1 MMILE
6 QAGSRR
12 GTSLTVGAYLRSFDW
27 LLFVSALA
35 VSGFGL
41 AMIYSATHADPGQ
54 GASLYYVRAQSIG
67 LGLGVA
73 VALIL
78 SLVDYERYARWQKH
92 IYIGMLLLLV
102 VTLIIGTGR
111 SGAHRWIALPFFD
124 VQSAELAKVLL
135 ILTLG
140 AFLADGVELR
150 SRFRFVLLAVGYVAL
165 PALLVYLEPDLGTS
179 LVFVAALVSM
189 LLVWGINWRHAAV
202 LATAGVL
209 VVVAVLRALP
219 AMGIQVLKDY
229 QLQRLMV
236 FLNPDHDTSGV
247 GYQLTQSRIAVASGM
262 YTGKGF
268 MEGTQTHLNFLPEHH
283 TDFIFSVIGE
293 ELGFLGA
300 MVLLGLYL
308 IMVWRMLRIA
318 GRAKSL
324 YGSLIAAGVTGI
336 LVFQVFVNVGMTIGI
351 MPVTGVPLPFMSFGS
366 SSLVVFWMA
375 VGILESVQVRSMIA
389 GYSAGRVPLRR

>member
-1 MMILE
+1 MRILE
-6 QAGSRR
+6 QVGPRR
-12 GTSLTVGAYLRSFDW
+12 GTWLTFGAYLRSFDW
-27 LLFVSALA
+27 LLFLAALA

-54 GASLYYVRAQSIG
+54 GASLHYVRAQSIG
-67 LGLGVA
+67 LALGIVVA
-73 VALIL
+73 IVL
-78 SLVDYERYARWQKH
+78 SLIDYERYARWHKF
-92 IYIGMLLLLV
+92 IYAGMILLLV
-102 VTLIIGTGR
+102 LTLIVGEGR
-111 SGAHRWIALPFFD
+111 SGAHRWIALPFFE
-124 VQSAELAKVLL
+124 VQSAEVSKVL
-135 ILTLG
+135 IVVTLA

-150 SRFRFVLLAVGYVAL
+150 NRFRFVLLAVGYVVI
-165 PALLVYLEPDLGTS
+165 PIILVYLEPDLGTA
-179 LVFVAALVSM
+179 LVFAAVLMSM
-189 LLVWGINWRHAAV
+189 FLVWGIHWRHAVV
-202 LATAGVL
+202 LATAGAL
-209 VVVAVLRALP
+209 GALTVLRALP
-219 AMGIQVLKDY
+219 AMGVQVLKDY

-236 FLNPDHDTSGV
+236 FLNPEHDTSGW

-300 MVLLGLYL
+300 MILLGLYL

-318 GRAKSL
+318 GRANSL
-324 YGSLIAAGVTGI
+324 YGSLIAAGVAGI

-351 MPVTGVPLPFMSFGS
+351 MPVTGVPLPFVSFGS

-375 VGILESVQVRSMIA
+375 VGILESVQVRSTIA

>member
-236 FLNPDHDTSGV
+236 FLNLDHDTSGV

>member
-78 SLVDYERYARWQKH
+78 SLVDYERYARWQKY
-92 IYIGMLLLLV
+92 IYVGMLLLLV

>member
-1 MMILE
+1 MRILE
-6 QAGSRR
+6 QVGPRR
-12 GTSLTVGAYLRSFDW
+12 GTWLTFGAYLRSFDW
-27 LLFVSALA
+27 LLFLAALA

-54 GASLYYVRAQSIG
+54 GASLHYVRAQSIG
-67 LGLGVA
+67 LALGIVVA
-73 VALIL
+73 IVL
-78 SLVDYERYARWQKH
+78 SLIDYERYARWHKF
-92 IYIGMLLLLV
+92 IYAGMILLLV
-102 VTLIIGTGR
+102 LTLIVGKGR
-111 SGAHRWIALPFFD
+111 SGAHRWIALPFFE
-124 VQSAELAKVLL
+124 VQSAEVSKVL
-135 ILTLG
+135 IVVTLA

-150 SRFRFVLLAVGYVAL
+150 NRFRFVLLAVGYVVI
-165 PALLVYLEPDLGTS
+165 PIILVFLEPDLGTA
-179 LVFVAALVSM
+179 LVFVAVLMSM
-189 LLVWGINWRHAAV
+189 FLVWGIHWRHAVV

-209 VVVAVLRALP
+209 GVLTVLRALP
-219 AMGIQVLKDY
+219 AMGVQVLKDY

-236 FLNPDHDTSGV
+236 FLNPEHDTSGW

-300 MVLLGLYL
+300 MILLGLYL

-318 GRAKSL
+318 GRANSL
-324 YGSLIAAGVTGI
+324 YGSLIAAGVAGI

-351 MPVTGVPLPFMSFGS
+351 MPVTGVPLPFVSFGS

-375 VGILESVQVRSMIA
+375 VGILESVQVRSTIA